1 MFLVEVLTSLQ
12 TRIRIHVRKKL
23 KSIQKKKTYKYTM
36 RNPLFDEQVGLSII
50 SYFLICVFGF
60 YLMGGNA
67 DPTWGFAPM
76 AVARIGADFF
86 ESTILMDTMALVV
99 VRMGGERRFASLLR
113 ICDPVDDV
121 DCWE

>member
-1 MFLVEVLTSLQ
+1 
-12 TRIRIHVRKKL
+12 
-23 KSIQKKKTYKYTM
+23 
-36 RNPLFDEQVGLSII
+36 
-50 SYFLICVFGF
+50 
-60 YLMGGNA
+60 MGGNA

-113 ICDPVDDV
+113 ICGPVDDV
-121 DCWE
+121 DCWEGYSRRIVIRIKAIAIPKNCYGLFVCRGSLLREAKVCPCI